1 MEEEQP
7 EETSIVVPEIEAVKT
22 ASKKRRQVKAH
33 VVSINGKKVNAY
45 MLVEDD
51 EDDGQPSTLIK
62 KKPTSKKQ
70 EPTKKSAPAKKNNS
84 AFPIISKK
92 YEGDRYV
99 LQTSKGYYV
108 NDSTFVMRKKDAKM
122 FDSKESAESKR
133 AQFGG
138 KVVKL

>member
-1 MEEEQP
+1 MDKYNEYPKFIDSNHYKLENRKL
-7 EETSIVVPEIEAVKT
+7 IN
-22 ASKKRRQVKAH
+22 KKQ
-33 VVSINGKKVNAY
+33 
-45 MLVEDD
+45 
-51 EDDGQPSTLIK
+51 
-62 KKPTSKKQ
+62 TSKKQ
-70 EPTKKSAPAKKNNS
+70 EPTKKSVPAKKNNS
-84 AFPIISKK
+84 AFPIITKK

-108 NDSTFVMRKKDAKM
+108 NDNTFVMRKKDAKM